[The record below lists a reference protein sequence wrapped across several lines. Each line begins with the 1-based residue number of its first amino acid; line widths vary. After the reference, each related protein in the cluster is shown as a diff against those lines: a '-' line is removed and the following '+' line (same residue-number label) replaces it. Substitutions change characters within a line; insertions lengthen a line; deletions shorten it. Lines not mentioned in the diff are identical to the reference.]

1 MTRTTVAAIDLGA
14 ESGRVAT
21 VGFDGTRL
29 HLDIAHRFAHSP
41 VVEDGVL
48 RWDLHTLWAEIQ
60 AGLRLLDAGDRPIA
74 SLGVD
79 AWGVDYGLLDSHGRL
94 VDAPTCYR
102 DPRNVRAMKHTIDT
116 VGAETLYDATGVQ
129 LIAINTIFSLVADL
143 RERPGRLAS
152 AAKLLMMPD
161 VFHHLLSGSSA
172 TEYTAAST
180 SGLFDMQSGRWS
192 EDLLERLGLSF
203 DLMPEVLPPGT
214 DVGPILGQ
222 YTGSLR
228 DSRVILPAAH
238 DTASAVVGAPLSD
251 PTAMFIS
258 SGTWSLAGVET
269 ANAVVTEKSR
279 RANLTNEGGYDGTIR
294 LLRNVMGLWILQN
307 CRRQWASEGLNLTYA
322 EIAELAEREPGLESA
337 INPDDEDFLA
347 PGDMPRRIQDYCQRM
362 GMPVPRKV
370 GAIARC
376 VIDSLALSYRG
387 VAEAVTEV
395 TGIRPGAINIVG
407 GGSSHSLLSQL
418 TADATGLPV
427 RCGPVEATALGNAA
441 VQLAALG
448 ELHGL
453 ADIRKV
459 IAASADLVEYQPRD
473 RHDWDSAAVRFAG
486 LGGDHLAGPDP
497 ANRSSDTHDT

>member
-1 MTRTTVAAIDLGA
+1 MTVAAIDLGA

-21 VGFDGTRL
+21 VDFDGTKL
-29 HLDIAHRFAHSP
+29 HLDVAHRFTHSP
-41 VVEDGVL
+41 VIADGVL
-48 RWDLHTLWAEIQ
+48 RWDLNTLWDEVQ
-60 AGLRLLDAGDRPIA
+60 AGLHLLDAGDTPIA

-79 AWGVDYGLLDSHGRL
+79 TWGVDYGLLDSDGTL

-102 DPRNVRAMKHTIDT
+102 DPRNVRAMKHAIDKI
-116 VGAETLYDATGVQ
+116 GAETLYNATGVQ
-129 LIAINTIFSLVADL
+129 LIAINTIFSLLADL
-143 RERPGRLAS
+143 RERPGRLTS
-152 AAKLLMMPD
+152 ATRLLMMPD
-161 VFHHLLSGSSA
+161 VFHHLLSGSTS
-172 TEYTAAST
+172 TEYTVAST

-192 EDLLERLGLSF
+192 ETLLTRLGLPF

-214 DVGPILGQ
+214 DIGPLLGN

-228 DSRVILPAAH
+228 DCRVILPAAH
-238 DTASAVVGAPLSD
+238 DTASAVVGTPLSD

-269 ANAVVTEKSR
+269 ANAVVTEGSR
-279 RANLTNEGGYDGTIR
+279 HANLTNEGGYGGTIR

-307 CRRQWASEGLNLTYA
+307 CRRQWAKEGLNLTYA
-322 EIAELAEREPGLESA
+322 EVADLAEQEPGLESV

-362 GMPVPRKV
+362 VIPIPQTV

-376 VIDSLALSYRG
+376 VIDSLALSYRD
-387 VAEAVTEV
+387 VAEALTEV
-395 TGIRPGAINIVG
+395 TGIAPRTINIVG
-407 GGSSHSLLSQL
+407 GGASHALLSQL

-448 ELHGL
+448 ELGGL
-453 ADIRKV
+453 ADIRKIV
-459 IAASADLVEYQPRD
+459 AASADLVDYQPCGGY
-473 RHDWDSAAVRFAG
+473 DWDSAASQLAR
-486 LGGDHLAGPDP
+486 LGAHDPVDSAP
-497 ANRSSDTHDT
+497 ANASSDPPDT